1 MSRTRALI
9 IAGIGLALP
18 FGISQALAQAPAYKT
33 TELLAICMDA
43 DNDSREVG
51 EAARI
56 ECEQYVIGFSDGLK
70 TAGALGADKGICLPD
85 TNLAAELRWAFT
97 KWVHENFSE
106 RHQPAASGLHKAM
119 KDKFP
124 CK

>member
-1 MSRTRALI
+1 MSRIHALI
-9 IAGIGLALP
+9 IAS
-18 FGISQALAQAPAYKT
+18 FALAIPLGAVDAMAQTPAYKT
-33 TELLAICMDA
+33 TELLAICMEA

-56 ECEQYVIGFSDGLK
+56 ECEQYVIGFSDGLR
-70 TAGALGADKGICLPD
+70 TASALGAEKGICLPEQ
-85 TNLAAELRWAFT
+85 NLAAELRWAFT

-119 KDKFP
+119 VAKFP